1 MHETTPPA
9 SPGTAPPRADETVA
23 HLWAQT
29 PACVGQARQV
39 LRETLGMWGL
49 AHLADDS
56 AIVLS
61 ELLTNAV
68 VHSHNPDGTVRTCFR
83 RLTGTGG
90 VRIEVLDADSGRLP
104 RVPDPAGG
112 ADVRG
117 RGMRLVAMYTA
128 QRWGIVLGAT
138 GKSVWG
144 EVAR

>member
-1 MHETTPPA
+1 MHETTSPA
-9 SPGTAPPRADETVA
+9 PPGTAPPGAEDTVA
-23 HLWAQT
+23 HRWAQT

-39 LRETLGMWGL
+39 LREALGQWGL

-61 ELLTNAV
+61 ELLTNAI
-68 VHSHNPDGTVRTCFR
+68 VHSDNPDGTVRTCFR
-83 RLTGTGG
+83 RLPGKAG

-104 RVPDPAGG
+104 RIPDPASGE
-112 ADVRG
+112 DLRG
-117 RGMRLVAMYTA
+117 RGLRLVELCTS